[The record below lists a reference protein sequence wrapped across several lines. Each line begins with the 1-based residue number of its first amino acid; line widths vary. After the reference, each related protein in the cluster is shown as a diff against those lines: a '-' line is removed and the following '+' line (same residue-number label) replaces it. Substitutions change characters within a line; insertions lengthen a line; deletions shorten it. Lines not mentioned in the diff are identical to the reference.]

1 MSKIIQSVGF
11 LGKTLGNIINN
22 LGKKALLDL
31 AVTLAEDVLPKLATK
46 ATLSLLE
53 KFVKKVDMERQ
64 RQVE

>member
-1 MSKIIQSVGF
+1 M
-11 LGKTLGNIINN
+11 NN

-31 AVTLAEDVLPKLATK
+31 AVPLAEDVLPKLATK

-53 KFVKKVDMERQ
+53 KFEKKVDQERQ